1 MPRTQFE
8 LELEQVQA
16 TASRMGALV
25 EHAIRNAVQAL
36 LRRDREQA
44 TAVIEGDEKINEL
57 HLQLREEVFTVI
69 ATQAPVARDLRLLL
83 GLQYIGA
90 ELERMGDYATRIAK
104 RSRKLTAEPPPT
116 DSEATLVELG
126 QMGDLVEKQVHDI
139 LTAFIAVDAR
149 LAEEVAK
156 RDDAIDRLYRKVF
169 AEQLSALQ
177 SDPDHVMPIQHL
189 LNVAHTLERIGDRVT
204 NVAEDIVFLDS
215 GQVVELD

>member
-1 MPRTQFE
+1 
-8 LELEQVQA
+8 
-16 TASRMGALV
+16 MGALV
-25 EHAIRNAVQAL
+25 EDAIRNAVQAL
-36 LRRDREQA
+36 LNRDRAQA
-44 TAVIEGDEKINEL
+44 TAVVEGDDKINEL

-104 RSRKLTAEPPPT
+104 RSRKLTAEPPPA

-126 QMGDLVEKQVHDI
+126 RMGELVEKQVHDI

-149 LAEEVAK
+149 LAEEVAQ
-156 RDDAIDRLYRKVF
+156 RDDAIDRLYRKIF

-177 SDPDHVMPIQHL
+177 SDPEHVMPIQHL

>member
-1 MPRTQFE
+1 MPRIQFE
-8 LELEQVQA
+8 KELEDVQA

-25 EHAIRNAVQAL
+25 EDAIRNAVQAL
-36 LRRDREQA
+36 LNRDRDQA
-44 TAVIEGDEKINEL
+44 TAVIEGDEKINQL
-57 HLQLREEVFTVI
+57 HLQLREEVFNVI

-90 ELERMGDYATRIAK
+90 ELERMGDYAARIAK
-104 RSRKLTAEPPPT
+104 RSRRLAGEPPPA
-116 DSEATLVELG
+116 DSETTYVDLG
-126 QMGDLVEKQVHDI
+126 RMAELVEKQVHDI
-139 LTAFIAVDAR
+139 LTAFIAVDAEM
-149 LAEEVAK
+149 AQMVAR

-177 SDPDHVMPIQHL
+177 SDPDHVMPIQQF
-189 LNVAHTLERIGDRVT
+189 LNIAHTLERIGDRVT

>member
-1 MPRTQFE
+1 MPRPQFE
-8 LELEQVQA
+8 LELEQVQN

-25 EHAIRNAVQAL
+25 EDAIRNAVQAL
-36 LRRDREQA
+36 LTRDRAQA
-44 TAVIEGDEKINEL
+44 TAVIEGDDKINEL

-104 RSRKLTAEPPPT
+104 RSRKLTAEPPPV

-126 QMGDLVEKQVHDI
+126 RMGELVEKQVHDI

-149 LAEEVAK
+149 LAEEVAR

-177 SDPDHVMPIQHL
+177 SDPEHVMPIQHL

>member
-8 LELEQVQA
+8 QELEEVRA

-25 EHAIRNAVQAL
+25 EDAIRNAVQAL
-36 LRRDREQA
+36 LARDRDQA
-44 TAVIEGDEKINEL
+44 TAVIEGDDQINHL
-57 HLQLREEVFTVI
+57 HLQLREEVFNVI

-90 ELERMGDYATRIAK
+90 ELERIGDYAARIAK
-104 RSRKLTAEPPPT
+104 RARKLAGEPPPA
-116 DSEATLVELG
+116 DSESTFVELG
-126 QMGDLVEKQVHDI
+126 RMGELVERQVHDI
-139 LTAFIAVDAR
+139 LSAFIAVDAER
-149 LAEEVAK
+149 AKEVAGQ
-156 RDDAIDRLYRKVF
+156 DDAIDRLYRKVF

-189 LNVAHTLERIGDRVT
+189 LNIAHTLERIGDRVT

>member
-1 MPRTQFE
+1 
-8 LELEQVQA
+8 
-16 TASRMGALV
+16 MGALV
-25 EHAIRNAVQAL
+25 EDAIRNAVQAL
-36 LRRDREQA
+36 LTRDRAQA
-44 TAVIEGDEKINEL
+44 TAVIEGDDKINEL

-104 RSRKLTAEPPPT
+104 RSRKLTAEPPPM

-126 QMGDLVEKQVHDI
+126 RMGELVEKQVHDI

-149 LAEEVAK
+149 LAEEVAR

-177 SDPDHVMPIQHL
+177 SDPEHVMPIQHL

>member
-25 EHAIRNAVQAL
+25 EDAIRNAVQAL

-104 RSRKLTAEPPPT
+104 RSRKLTAEPPPA

-126 QMGDLVEKQVHDI
+126 QMGELVEKQVHDI

-156 RDDAIDRLYRKVF
+156 RDDSIDRLYRKVF

>member
-1 MPRTQFE
+1 MPRPQFE

-25 EHAIRNAVQAL
+25 EDAIRNAVQAL
-36 LRRDREQA
+36 LNRDRAQA
-44 TAVIEGDEKINEL
+44 TAVVEGDDKINEL

-104 RSRKLTAEPPPT
+104 RSRKLTAEPPPA
-116 DSEATLVELG
+116 DSDATLVELG
-126 QMGDLVEKQVHDI
+126 RMGELVEKQVHDI

-149 LAEEVAK
+149 LAEEIAQ
-156 RDDAIDRLYRKVF
+156 RDDAIDRLYRKIF

-177 SDPDHVMPIQHL
+177 SDPEHVMPIQHL